1 MQDSNIRSKTSRNK
15 KHQAAKRRKLNP
27 EHVREIEQCSFR
39 KRKAENLQ
47 HIRQINKQSVRK
59 RRKAT
64 AVASVSQITCSSHE
78 LQPQEIKYD
87 VISMIN
93 LFHKNIACGP
103 EYVCTCCDQLWY
115 KCSVV
120 KCDPHKYKACSPD
133 IVESCLTGFKSVNDT
148 EWICITCNSSLKK
161 AGYPAVLK
169 PIKWVFLIS
178 LMY

>member
-1 MQDSNIRSKTSRNK
+1 MQIRDNSKQKNNADEDKPVDDSEKHKACRRKYMREYMKDRRADDNFRKNENQKQVQDSNIRSKTSRNK

-27 EHVREIEQCSFR
+27 EHVREIERCSFQ

-78 LQPQEIKYD
+78 LQPQENKYD

-93 LFHKNIACGP
+93 LSISNIQNG
-103 EYVCTCCDQLWY
+103 
-115 KCSVV
+115 
-120 KCDPHKYKACSPD
+120 
-133 IVESCLTGFKSVNDT
+133 G
-148 EWICITCNSSLKK
+148 
-161 AGYPAVLK
+161 
-169 PIKWVFLIS
+169 
-178 LMY
+178 